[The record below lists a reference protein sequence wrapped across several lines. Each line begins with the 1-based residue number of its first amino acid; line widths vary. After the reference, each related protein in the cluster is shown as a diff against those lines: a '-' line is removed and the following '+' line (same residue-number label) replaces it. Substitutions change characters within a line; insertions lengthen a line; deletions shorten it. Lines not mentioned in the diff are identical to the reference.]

1 MNAIKETIQFILDDV
16 VAFHEEMEKTF
27 VMEKGIHD
35 RGLLESAVNTP
46 FQTFGGTDLYP
57 TIFDKAARL
66 CYGLAK
72 DHPFRDGNKR
82 MAVHSMLVYLGV
94 NDIIIEYDKLELEN
108 IIISIANSTMSSNEL
123 SYWLEEHHCKI
134 DPSK

>member
-1 MNAIKETIQFILDDV
+1 MSQIQETIQFILEDV
-16 VAFHEEMEKTF
+16 LSFHEEMEQIF

-35 RGLLESAVNTP
+35 IGLLESAVNAP
-46 FQTFGGTDLYP
+46 FQTFSGEDLYP

-82 MAVHSMLVYLGV
+82 TAVHSMLVYLAV
-94 NDIIIEYDKLELEN
+94 NDII
-108 IIISIANSTMSSNEL
+108 L
-123 SYWLEEHHCKI
+123 SYSTQEMEDTIIAIADGRMDSDQLANWLIHHK
-134 DPSK
+134 KK